1 MRCLYSARAV
11 DDLED
16 IAEYIA
22 RDNPQR
28 ALSFIGELRTRCEQ
42 FVTFPLNA
50 PLRPDIAEG
59 IRMVPFGR
67 YLILY
72 SIAGDDLLIE
82 RIAHGARDIGQLFGG
97 TTG

>member
-11 DDLED
+11 DDLDD

-28 ALSFIGELRTRCEQ
+28 ALSFVDELQQRCEQ
-42 FVTFPLNA
+42 LTRFPAAA
-50 PLRPDIAEG
+50 PLRPDIAEE

-72 SIAGDDLLIE
+72 SIAGDHLLIE
-82 RIAHGARDIGQLFGG
+82 RIVHGARDLPGLLS
-97 TTG
+97 

>member
-11 DDLED
+11 DDLDD
-16 IAEYIA
+16 IAGYIA

-28 ALSFIGELRTRCEQ
+28 ALSFIDELQQRCEQ
-42 FVTFPLNA
+42 LASFPAAA
-50 PLRPDIAEG
+50 PLRPDIADG

-72 SIAGDDLLIE
+72 SVAGDHLLIE
-82 RIAHGARDIGQLFGG
+82 RIVHGARDVPGLLS
-97 TTG
+97 